1 MRGGRGRALV
11 MNESTLQSFA
21 PGDVLVGATVLDDPG
36 DDHAGRGRIL
46 QYDADLAP
54 KGVLWL
60 EDTTHLVGGLSFDAR
75 GRLWAFD
82 SQSFAVLV
90 VHPDGRVERRDFG
103 ARPYSNVCFARDGT
117 LYLGE
122 HLAGD
127 TIRPEIE
134 ARLDTTLPH
143 MPGTQRFGDG
153 HVWHFRDDGTFIKE
167 YATQTH
173 GGLAGFLGVTHAALS
188 PDGAVLVYC
197 SETGPRLMRYDLK
210 RDRQLPDLQSFP
222 EGQREMFFGMRYGPD
237 GALYALRGSRLD
249 VIAKSGA
256 TLRTIPLPGSGWAT
270 IAIAPDGRTAC
281 IGNFFTGELGRID
294 LASGERLATVQTGAA
309 RALAGLAICMPPAA
323 AKPKRRPAKR
333 SAARKKTVP
342 KKVALKK
349 AARKRS
355 TSGRRKASG
364 RKPAAKKA
372 KRRSAARRKAVR
384 R

>member
-1 MRGGRGRALV
+1 MAT
-11 MNESTLQSFA
+11 NESTLQSFA

-90 VHPDGRVERRDFG
+90 VHPNGRVERRDFG
-103 ARPYSNVCFARDGT
+103 ARPYSNVCFGRDGT
-117 LYLGE
+117 VYLGE

-153 HVWHFRDDGTFIKE
+153 HVWHFHDDGTFIKE

-173 GGLAGFLGVTHAALS
+173 GGLAGFLGVTHAALA
-188 PDGAVLVYC
+188 PGGAVLVYC

-222 EGQREMFFGMRYGPD
+222 DGQREMFFGMRYGPD
-237 GALYALRGSRLD
+237 GRLYALRGSRLD

-256 TLRTIPLPGSGWAT
+256 TLRTIPLPGSGWVT

-281 IGNFFTGELGRID
+281 VGNYFTGELGRID

-309 RALAGLAICMPPAA
+309 RTLAGLAICGDPAVAMPM
-323 AKPKRRPAKR
+323 PKRKRPKRKQPKRKRPKQRPAKR
-333 SAARKKTVP
+333 SAARKK
-342 KKVALKK
+342 VARRRRTTGRTKSAGTK
-349 AARKRS
+349 PAARK
-355 TSGRRKASG
+355 
-364 RKPAAKKA
+364 A
-372 KRRSAARRKAVR
+372 KRSSTGRRKAVR